1 MEYTKT
7 QNLQNTLKQNTAYT
21 EYSKTRNKRKIF

>member
-7 QNLQNTLKQNTAYT
+7 RNLQNTLKQNMEYT
-21 EYSKTRNKRKIF
+21 EYSKTRKKKKIF